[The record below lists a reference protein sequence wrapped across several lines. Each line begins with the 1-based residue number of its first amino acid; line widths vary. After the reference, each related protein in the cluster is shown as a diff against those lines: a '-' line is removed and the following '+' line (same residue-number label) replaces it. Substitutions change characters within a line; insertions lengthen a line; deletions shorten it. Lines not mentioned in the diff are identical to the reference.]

1 MIKTFFLLAFFS
13 VWLIHSV
20 QKRQGGTIKPASA
33 IHLGSVAFLPLW
45 GTSHTPP
52 QGKERLPHCPR
63 RLTAAAPSP
72 YPGCCHAFC
81 ICSQDLRGCEIDH
94 SSILTPLPAGPRAP
108 SPMTILHTAA
118 ESHDVPPW
126 STVSQGFLFSLKIKC
141 RLLTGASGPHVA
153 SSPRCPHCPLSHSGP
168 LLPYTH

>member
-1 MIKTFFLLAFFS
+1 MVSPPPQRRPRTPRPHPRRVMTLG
-13 VWLIHSV
+13 VH
-20 QKRQGGTIKPASA
+20 QQGGSHGAFQPRAHGA
-33 IHLGSVAFLPLW
+33 QLWDGWAEQHHLRSQSVPILPF
-45 GTSHTPP
+45 HP
-52 QGKERLPHCPR
+52 
-63 RLTAAAPSP
+63 APSRATILS
-72 YPGCCHAFC
+72 H
-81 ICSQDLRGCEIDH
+81 RKDH